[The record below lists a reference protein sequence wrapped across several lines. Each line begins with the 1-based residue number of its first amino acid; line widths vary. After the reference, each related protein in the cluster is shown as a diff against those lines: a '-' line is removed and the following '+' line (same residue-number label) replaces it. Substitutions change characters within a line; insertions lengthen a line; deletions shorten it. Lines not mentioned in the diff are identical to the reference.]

1 MVYSSSNSLTV
12 PPHTTVTISET
23 TYLSELII
31 KPGGNLVAPDGCSL
45 TLTVDGVETGQKLKT
60 TLGVDNVFVPGI
72 YQGYIVLTVS
82 EANPQTFSTLTFPF
96 REALYLDEDGIEED
110 LSVLQAIVGKT
121 PTASSLKDFTIAS
134 TGENFNGIFA
144 AGGSYSIDNV
154 QIRMDGNGRSDF
166 VGEGAAV
173 MGTGTDTTLVLNNVD
188 IANKGAVRT
197 AVIAAGGSNVIVKN
211 STIYTKNGTLPS
223 DYTSFAYPANM
234 RTVPWMLGI
243 DDSGNVRATNI
254 LDANTKAAYINS
266 SITSD
271 GWGVLSTDSGSNQ
284 TLTAIN
290 SKISITS
297 GNEGY
302 GTYAD
307 GNPYEYLY
315 GCEINVGSYAVINNG
330 GYVYFDDSSPA
341 NVAALNTSVPLGLTA
356 QELLASPQKP
366 TIINSDRFGVM
377 WHSSGGTVNVS
388 GGTQINTEET
398 TFLAKT
404 SKAITITID
413 GSAGA
418 QINPQNGIILD
429 VMDDDDPGAP
439 SYAYEVKTYVDPYYG
454 TTNTP
459 TADSSFDLTSTTDAA
474 ALNLTNITLTG
485 DCYNSVGW
493 TQADTT
499 SVAEQNMVVTLT
511 NAKLTGVISSTE
523 AHHRVAIIG
532 HSEYMEL
539 GEVTNTPRA
548 AINNGA
554 IVVLDSSSEWTV
566 TATSYLTSLTV
577 SSGATITAPDG
588 YTVTMTVD
596 GTTTSIV
603 AGTTYTGAIIMTVSQ
618 E

>member
-1 MVYSSSNSLTV
+1 MGYSSSNSLTV

-23 TYLSELII
+23 TYLSEMVI
-31 KPGGNLVAPDGCSL
+31 KPGGNLVAPDGYSL

-60 TLGVDNVFVPGI
+60 TLGVDTVFVPGV
-72 YQGYIVLTVS
+72 YHGYIVLTV
-82 EANPQTFSTLTFPF
+82 AKVNTQTFSILTFPF
-96 REALYLDEDGIEED
+96 REALYLDAGGIEED
-110 LSVLQAIVGKT
+110 LSVLPAIIGKT
-121 PTASSLKDFTIAS
+121 PTASSLQDFTISS
-134 TGENFNGIFA
+134 TGECFNGIFA
-144 AGGSYSIDNV
+144 AEGSYTIDNV

-166 VGEGAAV
+166 VGDGAAI
-173 MGTGTDTTLVLNNVD
+173 MATGTDTTLVLNNVD
-188 IANKGAVRT
+188 IANKGVVRT
-197 AVIAAGGSNVIVKN
+197 GVIAADGSNVIVKN
-211 STIYTKNGTLPS
+211 STIYTKNGKLPS

-254 LDANTKAAYINS
+254 LGANSKAAYINS

-284 TLTAIN
+284 TLTAIS
-290 SKISITS
+290 SKIAITP
-297 GNEGY
+297 GNQGY
-302 GTYAD
+302 GAYAD
-307 GNPYEYLY
+307 GSPNEYFY

-356 QELLASPQKP
+356 QELVAIPNKP

-377 WHSSGGTVNVS
+377 WHSSGGTVNVA
-388 GGTQINTEET
+388 GGTKINTEET

-404 SKAITITID
+404 FKAITITID
-413 GSAGA
+413 GSDGA
-418 QINPQNGIILD
+418 QINPKNGIILD
-429 VMDDDDPGAP
+429 MMDDDDPGAP
-439 SYAYEVKTYVDPYYG
+439 SYAYEIKTYTDPYFG

-459 TADSSFDLTSTTDAA
+459 TADPSFDLTSTTDAA
-474 ALNLTNITLTG
+474 ALYLNNITLTG
-485 DCYNSVGW
+485 DCYNSIGW
-493 TQADTT
+493 TQMDTT
-499 SVAEQNMVVTLT
+499 SVAEQNMVVTLN
-511 NAKLTGVISSTE
+511 NAKLAGVISSTE

-554 IVVLDSSSEWTV
+554 IVVLDPSSEWTV
-566 TATSYLTSLTV
+566 TGTSYLTSLTV
-577 SSGATITAPDG
+577 NSGATITAPEG

-596 GTTTSIV
+596 GTATSIV
-603 AGTTYTGAIIMTVSQ
+603 AGTTYTGAIVLTVK
-618 E
+618 EE